1 MGQYSEDLV
10 GYRTFRKRIRDRIFM
25 PRLLVA
31 FQNATPDSVWVL
43 EIPCEAERFVIGQQ
57 IRGVVWYG

>member
-1 MGQYSEDLV
+1 
-10 GYRTFRKRIRDRIFM
+10 M
-25 PRLLVA
+25 PPLLVA

-43 EIPCEAERFVIGQQ
+43 EIPRKAESFVIGQQ